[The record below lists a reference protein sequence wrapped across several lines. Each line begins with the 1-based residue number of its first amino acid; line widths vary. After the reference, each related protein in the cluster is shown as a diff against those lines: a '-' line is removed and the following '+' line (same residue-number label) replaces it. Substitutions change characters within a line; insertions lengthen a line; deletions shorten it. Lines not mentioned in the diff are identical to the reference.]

1 MNRREFIILLGGAPM
16 LVFSLA
22 PSAARFLYQAHTW
35 IVEDPHA
42 MVFVWCNDVDCVHAR
57 SSTLGRRCC
66 PATASS
72 ASKRLQLQNKCAHS
86 VPVPDFPFSI
96 SEIGSGASR
105 LCPRWGGW
113 GR

>member
-72 ASKRLQLQNKCAHS
+72 ASKTPTATK
-86 VPVPDFPFSI
+86 
-96 SEIGSGASR
+96 
-105 LCPRWGGW
+105 
-113 GR
+113 